1 MKTALRSLVAALV
14 ALPLLL
20 VAAPDAEAKLAFFRN
35 YPDLKWNV
43 IKTEHFNV
51 FYPVSKDPDSE
62 HYINADFTARKTAY
76 VAEEM
81 YPLVC
86 GQFNYY
92 IDETVNIVMLDQT
105 DDLTGYT
112 VPSFD
117 WIVVSGR
124 HSDMLWRLRGHH
136 DWIRNVMYHE
146 YAHVVSLKAD
156 HVFSE
161 EAFGALVGARWND
174 GRINTSASAS
184 AFVMKGDPWFWVEG
198 GAEYYTDVAGI
209 NTWTANRDMRMR
221 VDIIEDMALNFD
233 DMGDYFG
240 SNGGFDGNRHYLS
253 GYSFALYL
261 EERFGEGVYQSFG
274 LNREKQGWT
283 PNFLTVIEDTLN
295 ISADQLYEDWQAW
308 ARAKYQ
314 KVKDDVMQEPAIGS
328 RVTLARPYFES
339 DKPSAVEHL
348 AHVKGFKGGDK
359 YKWRRDREFQDGGY
373 AVYTWS
379 PRFTEDGSKWGK
391 SWVYGYGAT
400 IFYTPEQEYPVFNPE
415 QPYRDDGE
423 AVGRAEAK
431 VIGHGLALTEFQ
443 GDGQFDFSPDGNKV
457 VMPCPEDLPK
467 TVAEQAGAVITP
479 TTANADGWDWHTL
492 CILDLEQVEQEATQM
507 LVDYWGF
514 DPMEEDRE
522 RLEMVRRNI
531 TLPEESKPEWTPMR
545 HSIQARFGLPVRK
558 AADKVRHWT
567 AWAMSPLYV
576 KPYQFP
582 GEEPIRR
589 IAYPAWSPDG
599 NTIAFARYED
609 ANQEIWLL
617 DLSTNEAKPLTSFDD
632 GTRIEVID
640 WSPDGTQLVAG
651 VYRYNMADLY
661 VFDTEGGGRPL
672 TMDRFEDRDPHWGHD
687 GNIYFTSDRVGSIF
701 NVFRINP
708 RLDPGRLDRDL
719 DGILDADDS
728 CPEERETRN
737 LFRDSD
743 GCPDQVPVRVTA
755 DAIEIGEKVF
765 FELDKAII
773 KAESFELL
781 DAVARVIND
790 NPQIIKIEV
799 AGHTDSQGDAEYNL
813 ELSDRRSAAV
823 LKYLVDKGVS
833 MDRLSSVGYGQ
844 DQPLVEEETEEAF
857 AANRRVE
864 FLILEQEEVTEIVE
878 QESGTEGA
886 GPGYACGQGPDDW
899 ILDNAYLVQVTNT
912 WSGAFTPWL
921 TPSGHLLYSNYTA
934 WGWKDWGLNCSDYYN
949 KVVDDTSLVIAEA
962 DYGLDKPQEVYPDYS
977 AMTEPVPYHAA
988 FWHNPVI
995 IPIIEIG
1002 NTSLSH
1008 VGLDIGVYFSV
1019 SDVLDTNE
1027 LMVYGQAG
1035 ERLIAQ
1041 VVWRYKR
1048 FWPEFYI
1055 FGFAQSI
1062 KFDYGFNLDDDGDLR
1077 TTDDQFLGDI
1087 KLAYGFMGGGAGV
1100 LFPFAGN
1107 MSLELNTFH
1116 YGIAIQGVDD
1126 GKRYQPI
1133 VYRNLNELSFDVVSP
1148 RLARQ
1153 FRWGAPANPR
1163 GGRGFSFSW
1172 SPNYTVPLNS
1182 STGGVSVDDG
1192 QVFDKYFFNE
1202 FQFLYSE
1209 YIPLPIKKPNGENA
1223 NHTLQMNFQVG
1234 LIDRNVP
1241 FGDEI
1246 RGGSGGQ
1253 IYRSNPFQSMTAFA
1267 GYGPYTLSGETV
1279 GLANIQYRFPIARQI
1294 DAKAGPLYMESIYL
1308 QIFGTVGNFWSYRV
1322 KDGAA
1327 TADLYG
1333 ERVLA
1338 DEELRQGGG
1347 LDQPGSGIIREWPG
1361 MVASENGWPVLAD
1374 LGVEARFSMNLF
1386 NRASWYSSIRI
1397 AYGFMG
1403 VTGRGDVDG
1412 DDVYTN
1418 SSDPTLDNR
1427 SDEKEPA
1434 GFRFMIGIGS
1444 GW

>member
-1 MKTALRSLVAALV
+1 MKTALRSLVALLV
-14 ALPLLL
+14 ALPLLFI
-20 VAAPDAEAKLAFFRN
+20 AAPDAEAKLAFFRN

-51 FYPVSKDPDSE
+51 FYPISKDADSE
-62 HYINADFTARKTAY
+62 HYIDADFTARKTAY

-92 IDETVNIVMLDQT
+92 LDETVNIVMLDQT

-136 DWIRNVMYHE
+136 DWLRNVMYHE

-161 EAFGALVGARWND
+161 EAFGASVGVRWND
-174 GRINTSASAS
+174 GRINTSANAS

-209 NTWTANRDMRMR
+209 NSWTANRDMRMR
-221 VDIIEDMALNFD
+221 VDILEDMALNFD

-308 ARAKYQ
+308 AKAKYE
-314 KVKDDVMQEPAIGS
+314 KVRDDVMEDPAMGS
-328 RVTLARPYFES
+328 PMKMNPWYWDSDDPEDVEEQARVRTY
-339 DKPSAVEHL
+339 
-348 AHVKGFKGGDK
+348 KGGDK
-359 YKWRRDREFQDGGY
+359 YKWRADREATGI
-373 AVYTWS
+373 YTWS
-379 PRFTEDGSKWGK
+379 PRFTDDGTKWGK
-391 SWVYGYGAT
+391 SWVYGKGAV
-400 IFYTPEQEYPVFNPE
+400 INYTAEDEYPVFNSQ
-415 QPYRDDGE
+415 QPYRDTGE
-423 AVGRAEAK
+423 AAEAAEYAMLNHSLSL
-431 VIGHGLALTEFQ
+431 GAFE
-443 GDGQFDFSPDGNKV
+443 GDGHFDFSPDGNKV
-457 VMPCPEDLPK
+457 VLPCPEDMPRNKVEAKL
-467 TVAEQAGAVITP
+467 QIHR
-479 TTANADGWDWHTL
+479 ANQDGWNWHTL
-492 CILDLEQVEQEATQM
+492 CMVDLEEVERESRELM
-507 LVDYWGF
+507 VDHFGY
-514 DPMEEDRE
+514 DPMEADRM
-522 RLEMVRRNI
+522 RLEMLRRNI
-531 TLPEESKPEWTPMR
+531 DPPPDEDWEKVVLELIAGGPIAAMKLAKKGLKSKR
-545 HSIQARFGLPVRK
+545 
-558 AADKVRHWT
+558 RHWT
-567 AWAMSPLYV
+567 QWAGTDDYLIPYRPLG
-576 KPYQFP
+576 K
-582 GEEPIRR
+582 EPIQRVS
-589 IAYPAWSPDG
+589 YPAWSPDG
-599 NTIAFARYED
+599 NTIAYVRYED
-609 ANQEIWLL
+609 ANQELWLL
-617 DLSTNEAKPLTSFDD
+617 DLSTEETKQISDFDD
-632 GTRIEVID
+632 GTRIEGLD

-651 VYRYNMADLY
+651 VYRYNMADIY
-661 VFDTEGGGRPL
+661 VFDTDGNGRPL
-672 TMDRFEDRDPHWGHD
+672 TKDRFEDRDPHWGHD
-687 GNIYFTSDRVGSIF
+687 GNIYFTSDRIDSIF

-719 DGILDADDS
+719 DGILDADDA
-728 CPEERETRN
+728 CPDERETRN

-773 KAESFELL
+773 KPESFELL

-790 NPQIIKIEV
+790 SPQIIKIEI
-799 AGHTDSQGDAEYNL
+799 AGHTDSQGDEEYNL
-813 ELSDRRSAAV
+813 ELSERRAAAV
-823 LKYLVDKGVS
+823 GTYLADKGVS
-833 MDRLSSVGYGQ
+833 DDRLSAVGYGQ
-844 DQPLVEEETEEAF
+844 GKPLVEEETEEAF

-864 FLILEQEEVTEIVE
+864 FLILEQEEVTEIIE
-878 QESGTEGA
+878 QGSGSEGGGELA
-886 GPGYACGQGPDDW
+886 YVCGQGPDAE
-899 ILDNAYLVQVTNT
+899 LMENAYLVQVTNT
-912 WSGAFTPWL
+912 WTGAFTPWL

-934 WGWKDWGLNCSDYYN
+934 WGWKDWGLNCSEFFN
-949 KVVDDTSLVIAEA
+949 RVVDDTSLVIAEA
-962 DYGLDKPQEVYPDYS
+962 DYGLDRPQETYPDYS
-977 AMTEPVPYHAA
+977 AMTQPVPYQAA
-988 FWHNPVI
+988 FWHNPII

-1008 VGLDIGVYFSV
+1008 VGLDIGIYFNV
-1019 SDVLDTNE
+1019 TDVLDTND
-1027 LMVYGQAG
+1027 LMIYGQAG

-1041 VVWRYKR
+1041 VVYRYKR

-1062 KFDYGFNLDDDGDLR
+1062 KFDYGYNLDDDGDLR
-1077 TTDDQFLGDI
+1077 TEDDQFLADI
-1087 KLAYGFMGGGAGV
+1087 KLAYGFMGGGLGV
-1100 LFPFAGN
+1100 SFPFAPN
-1107 MSLELNTFH
+1107 ITLELNTFH

-1133 VYRNLNELSFDVVSP
+1133 IYRNLNELSFDVVSP

-1153 FRWGAPANPR
+1153 FRYGSSPNPR

-1209 YIPLPIKKPNGENA
+1209 YIPLPIKKPNGESA
-1223 NHTLQMNFQVG
+1223 EHTLQMNFQVG

-1241 FGDEI
+1241 YGDEI

-1279 GLANIQYRFPIARQI
+1279 GLVNLQYRFPLARQI
-1294 DAKAGPLYMESIYL
+1294 DAKAGPLYLESIYM
-1308 QIFGTVGNFWSYRV
+1308 QIFGTVGNFWSY
-1322 KDGAA
+1322 KLKEGAA
-1327 TADLYG
+1327 TTDLYG

-1347 LDQPGSGIIREWPG
+1347 LDQAGSGIVREWPG
-1361 MVASENGWPVLAD
+1361 MMASENGWPVLAD

>member
-1 MKTALRSLVAALV
+1 MKTALRSLVAALI

-51 FYPVSKDPDSE
+51 FYPISKDPDSE
-62 HYINADFTARKTAY
+62 HYIDTDFTARKVAY

-124 HSDMLWRLRGHH
+124 HSDLLWRLRGHH
-136 DWIRNVMYHE
+136 DWLRNVMYHE

-161 EAFGALVGARWND
+161 EAFGASVGVRWND

-209 NTWTANRDMRMR
+209 NSWTSNRDMRMR
-221 VDIIEDMALNFD
+221 VDILEDMALNFD

-308 ARAKYQ
+308 AMSKYE
-314 KVKDDVMQEPAIGS
+314 KVRDDVMVDPAMGS
-328 RVTLARPYFES
+328 RVHMQRKYWES
-339 DKPSAVEHL
+339 DEPESVEHL
-348 AHVKGFKGGDK
+348 AHIRTFKGGDK
-359 YKWRRDREFQDGGY
+359 YKWRKDREKTGIY
-373 AVYTWS
+373 AWS
-379 PRFTEDGSKWGK
+379 PRYTDDGGKWGK
-391 SWVYGYGAT
+391 SWLGYGAV
-400 IFYTPEQEYPVFNPE
+400 ISYVSEQDYPVFNPD
-415 QPYRDDGE
+415 QPYRDNGE
-423 AVGRAEAK
+423 AVNEAEHKAMK
-431 VIGHGLALTEFQ
+431 EPLALGAFE
-443 GDGQFDFSPDGNKV
+443 GDGHFDFSPDGNKV
-457 VMPCPEDLPK
+457 VLPCPEDMPRNK
-467 TVAEQAGAVITP
+467 AEAKAKVHRV
-479 TTANADGWDWHTL
+479 NADGWNWHTL
-492 CILDLEQVEQEATQM
+492 CMVDLEEVERESRELM
-507 LVDYWGF
+507 VDHFGY
-514 DPMEEDRE
+514 DPMERDAE
-522 RLEMVRRNI
+522 RLEMIRRNI
-531 TLPEESKPEWTPMR
+531 EPPEDKDLKKTGAKWKRRTWINWAESDDYLIDYKR
-545 HSIQARFGLPVRK
+545 LGA
-558 AADKVRHWT
+558 
-567 AWAMSPLYV
+567 
-576 KPYQFP
+576 
-582 GEEPIRR
+582 EPIRR
-589 IAYPAWSPDG
+589 VSYPAWSPDG
-599 NTIAFARYED
+599 NTIAYVRYED
-609 ANQEIWLL
+609 ASQELWLL
-617 DLSTNEAKPLTSFDD
+617 DLSTEQTKQITNFDD
-632 GTRIEVID
+632 GTHFEGLD
-640 WSPDGTQLVAG
+640 WSPDGTQLVTG
-651 VYRYNMADLY
+651 VYRYNMADIY
-661 VFDTEGGGRPL
+661 VFDTEGNGRPL
-672 TMDRFEDRDPHWGHD
+672 TMDRFEDRGPHWGHD
-687 GNIYFTSDRVGSIF
+687 GNIYFTSDRVDSIF

-719 DGILDADDS
+719 DGILDADDA
-728 CPEERETRN
+728 CPDERETRN

-790 NPQIIKIEV
+790 NPQIIKIEI
-799 AGHTDSQGDAEYNL
+799 AGHTDSQGDEEYNL
-813 ELSDRRSAAV
+813 ELSERRAAAV
-823 LKYLVDKGVS
+823 VGYLTGKGVS
-833 MDRLSSVGYGQ
+833 EERVGAVGYGQ
-844 DQPLVEEETEEAF
+844 SKPLVEEDTEDAF

-878 QESGTEGA
+878 QGSDNEGA
-886 GPGYACGQGPDDW
+886 ASYACGQGPDAE
-899 ILDNAYLVQVTNT
+899 LLENAYLVQVTNT
-912 WSGAFTPWL
+912 WTGAFTPWL
-921 TPSGHLLYSNYTA
+921 TPSGHLFYSNYTA
-934 WGWKDWGLNCSDYYN
+934 WGWKDWGLNCSEFHN

-962 DYGLDKPQEVYPDYS
+962 DYGLDVPQEVYPDYT
-977 AMTEPVPYHAA
+977 AMTQAVPVHSA
-988 FWHNPVI
+988 FWHNPII
-995 IPIIEIG
+995 IPIIQVG

-1008 VGLDIGVYFSV
+1008 VGIDIGVYFSV
-1019 SDVLDTNE
+1019 TDVLDTNE
-1027 LMVYGQAG
+1027 VMFYGQVG

-1041 VVWRYKR
+1041 LVWTNKR
-1048 FWPEFYI
+1048 FWPEFTV
-1055 FGFAQSI
+1055 FAFAQSI
-1062 KFDYGFNLDDDGDLR
+1062 KFDYGYNMDDDGDLR
-1077 TTDDQFLGDI
+1077 TEDDQFLADI
-1087 KLAYGFMGGGAGV
+1087 KLGYGFIGGGVGV
-1100 LFPFAGN
+1100 LFPIAQN

-1133 VYRNLNELSFDVVSP
+1133 VYRNLNELSFDVVSA
-1148 RLARQ
+1148 RLARA
-1153 FRWGAPANPR
+1153 FRYGSPANPR

-1182 STGGVSVDDG
+1182 STGGVSADDG

-1209 YIPLPIKKPNGENA
+1209 YISLPVKKPNGESA
-1223 NHTLQMNFQVG
+1223 EHTLQLNFQVG

-1241 FGDEI
+1241 YGDEI

-1253 IYRSNPFQSMTAFA
+1253 IFRSNPYQSMTAFA
-1267 GYGPYTLSGETV
+1267 GYGPYTLSGESV
-1279 GLANIQYRFPIARQI
+1279 GLVNIQYRFPLARNI
-1294 DAKAGPLYMESIYL
+1294 DAKAGIAYLESIYL
-1308 QIFGTVGNFWSYRV
+1308 QVFGTVGNFWSYRV
-1322 KDGAA
+1322 KDGSP
-1327 TADLYG
+1327 TTDLYG

-1338 DEELRQGGG
+1338 DEEARQGGG
-1347 LDQPGSGIIREWPG
+1347 LDQPGSGIVREWPG

-1374 LGVEARFSMNLF
+1374 VGVEARFSMNLF

-1427 SDEKEPA
+1427 SNEKEPA